1 MLGGAVAFFIM
12 TPVIA
17 LIIFF
22 GVKQRDEILKR
33 RPDETDEEY
42 NFRVQEERKKWKM
55 QDKRWRGI
63 NNESTV
69 RNKPLSTD
77 PVFSYLP
84 YNIYYNDPHKK

>member
-55 QDKRWRGI
+55 QDEQWVHPLDDL
-63 NNESTV
+63 NNTTSNSSRCLYPQNFFYVEPFHY
-69 RNKPLSTD
+69 RNK
-77 PVFSYLP
+77 
-84 YNIYYNDPHKK
+84 